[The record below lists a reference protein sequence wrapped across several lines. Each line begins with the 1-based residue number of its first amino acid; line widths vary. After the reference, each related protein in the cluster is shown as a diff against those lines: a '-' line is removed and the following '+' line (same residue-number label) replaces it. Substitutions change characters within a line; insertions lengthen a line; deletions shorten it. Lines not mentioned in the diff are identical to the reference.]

1 MMASPSAGTTSPHDV
16 VDESGEF
23 VGVVQDPPPD
33 QRIIRELVEPTVVTG
48 PAPFQLDV
56 YWVGVPCQ
64 PNAVIVFAGSLQA
77 LRIDITPRV
86 ARLAFRGPIDPSTVT
101 TQLLPNMQPER

>member
-1 MMASPSAGTTSPHDV
+1 M
-16 VDESGEF
+16 
-23 VGVVQDPPPD
+23 VQDPPPD

-77 LRIDITPRV
+77 LRIDITPQPPAPPECPAMGVPRV